1 MMRLMR
7 QPDFLRLTDAFRPSV
22 MLRWLIASCLAL
34 TLSGCVFNDRGLQS
48 PYAVAREGATPFS
61 DRPTI
66 LLATTRKASDK
77 PDRSPY
83 FTTDRGSGLTFAE
96 VGVEPPATT
105 IAASIAS
112 IVTSNWAVTNVTRRT
127 SAGAADML
135 ASAASGTDVLLYVH
149 GYNET
154 FETAAAGAAEL
165 SHGLSFAGRTALFSW
180 PSGGKFFAYAYD
192 RESAMWSR
200 DALEDVLKALT
211 ANPSVGRVHIVAHSM
226 GALLTLETLRQ
237 LRASA
242 GDEAALK
249 LGAMV
254 LASPDIDIDQ
264 FESTV
269 KRLGP
274 YGQRITVISATNDR
288 ALALSSRLAGGIA
301 RAGVADRERLAA
313 LGVRVADASD
323 YGGGIIRHD
332 LFISDKEVRD
342 VIARAI
348 QRAR

>member
-1 MMRLMR
+1 MTRSPR
-7 QPDFLRLTDAFRPSV
+7 RPDFLRLTTL
-22 MLRWLIASCLAL
+22 LRLATACCLSLAL
-34 TLSGCVFNDRGLQS
+34 AGCIFNDRGLQS

-66 LLATTRKASDK
+66 LLATTRKVNDK

-96 VGVEPPATT
+96 VSVEPPPTT
-105 IAASIAS
+105 IAASLTS
-112 IVTSNWAVTNVTRRT
+112 IVSSNWAVTNVARRT
-127 SAGAADML
+127 PAGAADML
-135 ASAASGTDVLLYVH
+135 ASAASGNDVLLYVH

-154 FETAAAGAAEL
+154 FESAAAGAAEL
-165 SHGLSFAGRTALFSW
+165 SHGLSFSGRTALFSW
-180 PSGGKFFAYAYD
+180 PSGGKLIAYAYD

-211 ANPSVGRVHIVAHSM
+211 TNPSVGRVHIVAHSM

-237 LRASA
+237 LRAGA
-242 GDEAALK
+242 GDELALK

-288 ALALSSRLAGGIA
+288 ALAISSRLAGGIA

-323 YGGGIIRHD
+323 YGGGLIRHD